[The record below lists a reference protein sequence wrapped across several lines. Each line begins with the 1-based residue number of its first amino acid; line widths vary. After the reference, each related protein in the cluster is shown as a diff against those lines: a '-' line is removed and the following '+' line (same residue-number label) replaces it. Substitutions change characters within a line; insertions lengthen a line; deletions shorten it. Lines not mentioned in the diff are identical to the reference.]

1 MTEPSLTLV
10 CNFCGKSQKEVK
22 KLISGPNC
30 YICDECIGAC
40 NDIIAEEV
48 EKEDQEA
55 DAAPQDPP
63 DPQELFQ
70 ELHAAVVGQNDA
82 KRSLVAA
89 LRRRHFARALDPVP
103 RAPRILWV
111 GPGGVGK
118 STLGLAACDAAPY
131 PTYSFDVGRLSEAGY
146 VGDDVE
152 HIIQGLLAIAE
163 GSIPATERG
172 FVFLDGVEKL
182 SLSMPRTVVH
192 RDISGASVQRE
203 LLRLLEG
210 KTMDVPPRGARHPQ
224 QQNISIDTNSIVIV
238 AAVRLEGITA
248 PPGATERELRDLLVQ
263 AGLLAA
269 FVSRFDRVVFFR
281 PLGPSELATV
291 AERAFEHAKNEA
303 NAVGTTLDLRPDA
316 LDTLVSA
323 AVASGEEGFG
333 VARFTQRLL
342 EEVYVAERPATTF
355 TVDAA
360 AVRALLSR

>member
-1 MTEPSLTLV
+1 MTEPSSNIK
-10 CNFCGKSQKEVK
+10 CNFCGKSQQEVI
-22 KLISGPNC
+22 KLIAGPDC
-30 YICDECIGAC
+30 YICNECIGAC
-40 NDIIAEEV
+40 NDIIAEEA
-48 EKEDQEA
+48 EKEP
-55 DAAPQDPP
+55 APAPP
-63 DPQELFQ
+63 DEPPDAEELFQ
-70 ELHAAVVGQNDA
+70 DLHAAVAGQNDA

-111 GPGGVGK
+111 GPSGVGK
-118 STLGLAACDAAPY
+118 TALGLAACGAAPQPAY
-131 PTYSFDVGRLSEAGY
+131 AFDVGRLSEAGY

-152 HIIQGLLAIAE
+152 HILQGLLAVAD
-163 GSIPATERG
+163 GSVAAAERG
-172 FVFLDGVEKL
+172 FLFLDGVEKL
-182 SLSMPRTVVH
+182 GLSMPRTVVH

-210 KTMDVPPRGARHPQ
+210 RTLDVPPRGSRHPQ

-238 AAVRLEGITA
+238 AAVRVEGVTA
-248 PPGATERELRDLLVQ
+248 PPGATERELRDALVQ
-263 AGLLAA
+263 MGLLAA

-281 PLGPSELATV
+281 PLGPAELATV
-291 AERAFEHAKNEA
+291 AEWAFERARAEA
-303 NAVGTTLDLRPDA
+303 SAVGTTLDLRPDA